1 MLSSGDTK
9 TSSVVVTVKHDIVK
23 WSIIHPERCSVC
35 AQRGSVWILQL
46 CLQKW
51 TLGSSLA
58 ELCCSAVSGS
68 VDEERMQVL
77 QLITTALKWT
87 LSFLVNN
94 YTAVMFYGV
103 ILGCKF
109 KHIPAQMC
117 LFVVCV
123 CSWGAD
129 AGTGQRWYV
138 VFLQDRAFSFYF
150 KKVT

>member
-23 WSIIHPERCSVC
+23 MEHHPSWAVQCVCVRRCGRT
-35 AQRGSVWILQL
+35 AWL
-46 CLQKW
+46 CVDPSTLFAKW

-58 ELCCSAVSGS
+58 ELCCSAV
-68 VDEERMQVL
+68 DEERMQIL
-77 QLITTALKWT
+77 QLIATALEWT
-87 LSFLVNN
+87 LSCSVNN

-109 KHIPAQMC
+109 KHIPARMC

-129 AGTGQRWYV
+129 AGTGQRWSCLSAGQNIFV
-138 VFLQDRAFSFYF
+138 LL
-150 KKVT
+150 